1 MFLNLKAN
9 KPNGDFYYT
18 STSVVVDMYPHFD
31 EKAVSEFILD
41 TAHVYL
47 SKGYTVVLTSETVDV
62 DENDDGVSDA
72 EYFAQ
77 YDYECNPN

>member
-9 KPNGDFYYT
+9 KSNGDFYYT
-18 STSVVVDMYPHFD
+18 STAVVEDMYPNFD
-31 EKAVSEFILD
+31 EKAKVEFILD

-47 SKGYTVVLTSETVDV
+47 SKGFSVFLTTESPESNED
-62 DENDDGVSDA
+62 DDGVSDA

-77 YDYECNPN
+77 YDYECNPD